1 MKLFNSFAI
10 IRPRKTAGK
19 LVLGHTILIEKC
31 THKMDYL
38 QLSLPFSPGELQMGF
53 GKDALG
59 QAGEVKRPGIRLR
72 VEYFNV
78 SRRS

>member
-1 MKLFNSFAI
+1 MYPKIVSTIPLWKW
-10 IRPRKTAGK
+10 PQQPKKTAGE

-53 GKDALG
+53 REDALG
-59 QAGEVKRPGIRLR
+59 QAG
-72 VEYFNV
+72 
-78 SRRS
+78 